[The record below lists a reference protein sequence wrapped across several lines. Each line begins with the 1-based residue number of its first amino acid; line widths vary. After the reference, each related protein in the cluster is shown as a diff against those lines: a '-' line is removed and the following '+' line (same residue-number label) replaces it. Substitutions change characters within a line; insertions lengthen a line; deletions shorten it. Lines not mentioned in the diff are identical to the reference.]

1 MKDALKKLEALLEAQ
16 HNVVVFSHRNPDGD
30 AIGSSLAVWRLLK
43 EKHNVTAIVPS
54 EYPSFFDWMNGL
66 EDLLVYD
73 LNPEACKEKIAE
85 ASMFVFLDFNA
96 LDRIDPIGPLIE
108 QNENAARVMI
118 DHHLDPEPIADP
130 MFSEITASSTCELVY
145 KVFAALNY
153 PVDKNIAEALYLGL
167 LTDTGGLT
175 YNTRPETFE
184 TVAALNRLGVDNF
197 RMQDLIFNQMS
208 EKQLRV
214 LGMCLSKRMEILSDY
229 HTGIIALTKGDYE
242 KFDIQ
247 RGDTEGIVNY
257 LLRINKLKFA
267 VFAREQPT
275 GTTKISFRSRGS
287 FAVNDLA
294 AKYFNG
300 GGHKNASGG
309 YSYYPLK
316 SVVKKI
322 KSILPE
328 YRESLLNAKIYE
340 E

>member
-1 MKDALKKLEALLEAQ
+1 MQDALKKLEALLENRQ
-16 HNVVVFSHRNPDGD
+16 NIVVLSHRNPDGD
-30 AIGSSLAVWRLLK
+30 AIGSSLAVFQLLK
-43 EKHNVTAIVPS
+43 EEHNVTAIVPS
-54 EYPSFFDWMNGL
+54 EYPSFFDWMHGL
-66 EDLLVYD
+66 EHLLVYD
-73 LNPEACKEKIAE
+73 LQQEACKEKIAE
-85 ASMFVFLDFNA
+85 ASLIIFLDFNA
-96 LDRIDPIGPLIE
+96 LDRIDPIGSLIE
-108 QNENAARVMI
+108 KNTSANRVMI
-118 DHHLDPEPIADP
+118 DHHLHPQPIADP
-130 MFSEITASSTCELVY
+130 IFSEIASSSTCELVY
-145 KVFAALNY
+145 KVFSALEISFN
-153 PVDKNIAEALYLGL
+153 KNIAEALYLGI

-175 YNTRPETFE
+175 YGTRPETFE

-208 EKQLRV
+208 EKQLRI
-214 LGMCLSKRMEILSDY
+214 LGMSLYKRMEILTDY

-257 LLRINKLKFA
+257 LLRINNLKFA

-275 GTTKISFRSRGS
+275 GITKISFRSRGS
-287 FAVNDLA
+287 FAVNELA
-294 AKYFNG
+294 SKHFNG

-328 YRESLLNAKIYE
+328 YKDSLLNAKIYE

>member
-1 MKDALKKLEALLEAQ
+1 MQDALKKFEALLENQ
-16 HNVVVFSHRNPDGD
+16 HNIVVLSHRNPDGD
-30 AIGSSLAVWRLLK
+30 AIGSSLAVFQLLK
-43 EKHNVTAIVPS
+43 EDHNVTVIVPS
-54 EYPSFFDWMNGL
+54 EYPSFFDWMTGL
-66 EDLLVYD
+66 EHLLVYD
-73 LNPEACKEKIAE
+73 LNQEACKEKIAE
-85 ASMFVFLDFNA
+85 ASLFIFLDFNA
-96 LDRIDPIGPLIE
+96 LDRIDPMGPMVE
-108 QNENAARVMI
+108 KNTSANRVMI
-118 DHHLDPEPIADP
+118 DHHLHPKPIADP
-130 MFSEITASSTCELVY
+130 MFSEIASSSTCELVY
-145 KVFAALNY
+145 KVFFALGSSF
-153 PVDKNIAEALYLGL
+153 DKNIAEALYLGI

-175 YNTRPETFE
+175 YGTRPETFE

-208 EKQLRV
+208 EKQLRI
-214 LGMCLSKRMEILSDY
+214 LGMSLYKRMEILPDY

-257 LLRINKLKFA
+257 LLRINNLKFA

-275 GTTKISFRSRGS
+275 GITKISFRSRGS
-287 FAVNDLA
+287 FAVNELA
-294 AKYFNG
+294 AKHFNG

-309 YSYYPLK
+309 YSYFPLK

-328 YRESLLNAKIYE
+328 YKDSLLNAKIYE